1 MTKFQ
6 KSLLLVFLIL
16 LVDQAVKIW
25 IKTHMSLYQEY
36 RVFDWFRIYFIE
48 NNGMA
53 FGMEFT
59 GEYGKLFL
67 SLFRI
72 LAVIGIGWYL
82 YKICQKEEVH
92 TGFVVCV
99 SMVMAGAIGNIIDSA
114 FYGLL
119 FSESAHGVVS
129 TFMGPEGGYASFL
142 HGRVVDMLY
151 FPVIDGYYPD
161 WFPFVG
167 GNRFIFFRPVFN
179 IADASI
185 SLGIIAILLF
195 QKKFFPEAKKAEA

>member
-1 MTKFQ
+1 
-6 KSLLLVFLIL
+6 
-16 LVDQAVKIW
+16 
-25 IKTHMSLYQEY
+25 MSLYQEY

-72 LAVIGIGWYL
+72 MAVIGIGWYL
-82 YKICQKEEVH
+82 YKICQKEVVH

-129 TFMGPEGGYASFL
+129 TFNGPEGGYASFL

>member
-16 LVDQAVKIW
+16 LVDQIVKIW

-53 FGMEFT
+53 FGMEFN
-59 GEYGKLFL
+59 GEYGKLIL

-72 LAVIGIGWYL
+72 LAVGGIGWYL
-82 YKICQKEEVH
+82 YKICQKQEVH
-92 TGFVVCV
+92 TGFVICV
-99 SMVMAGAIGNIIDSA
+99 SMVMAGAMGNIIDSA
-114 FYGLL
+114 FYGML
-119 FSESAHGVVS
+119 FTESAHGVVS
-129 TFMGPEGGYASFL
+129 TFLSPEGGYASFL

-195 QKKFFPEAKKAEA
+195 QKKFFPEAKKAEV